1 MTKNEATLC
10 GDNSGG
16 MALQDASRKRFR
28 KSVLIFAFAGLS
40 IMAYGLWTTGAPK
53 TSMLIGP
60 VSKTIFNWKA
70 ERGLTNGTMTVSK
83 PIAQHW
89 SSTLIAEGLDLTNET
104 ANSSQDHIWFLET
117 AYKRKL
123 NARQACSI
131 ESTCRHNDDYLVHLL
146 STGNITSSTCPY
158 HGTLSKYPNFR
169 SSALNATV
177 ELAGTPL
184 APLAAEG
191 GRQRRSPYA
200 MTHLSDFLRYVVLWK
215 RGGAYLD
222 SDIITMKSLK
232 GIRNSAFYQH
242 PGEKVTVANGIL
254 FFDKHHPVLVELIDR
269 CARTYDPDAWT
280 ACGPK
285 LTSQLPSDAQYSSRI
300 NFWNNSAFFVVQW
313 GMWNDLFIPAK
324 APAVLRAV
332 NGSLGVHFWNALS
345 GKTRVVLGS
354 GSAMDVLA
362 RTHCPEVYRIANK
375 TGNF

>member
-40 IMAYGLWTTGAPK
+40 IMAYGLWTTG
-53 TSMLIGP
+53 T
-60 VSKTIFNWKA
+60 T
-70 ERGLTNGTMTVSK
+70 TVSK

-158 HGTLSKYPNFR
+158 HGALSKYPNFR

-200 MTHLSDFLRYVVLWK
+200 VAHLERLPPLRRALEA
-215 RGGAYLD
+215 R
-222 SDIITMKSLK
+222 
-232 GIRNSAFYQH
+232 RC
-242 PGEKVTVANGIL
+242 L
-254 FFDKHHPVLVELIDR
+254 F
-269 CARTYDPDAWT
+269 
-280 ACGPK
+280 G
-285 LTSQLPSDAQYSSRI
+285 Q
-300 NFWNNSAFFVVQW
+300 
-313 GMWNDLFIPAK
+313 
-324 APAVLRAV
+324 
-332 NGSLGVHFWNALS
+332 
-345 GKTRVVLGS
+345 
-354 GSAMDVLA
+354 
-362 RTHCPEVYRIANK
+362 
-375 TGNF
+375 